1 MVKRP
6 VRLAMA
12 GEAVFP
18 APTDALKQ
26 DDIAMPLRPWVL
38 AITPGH
44 AAPDVKAG

>member
-26 DDIAMPLRPWVL
+26 DDIAVSHGPWAL
-38 AITPGH
+38 AVTPGH